1 MPFINEI
8 PSAEDIEKYGL
19 PFKHDLNVDMRLRN
33 PWTIDRERNFYLYGG
48 ATGNQAYEDIIYYRF
63 YLYLNGSKFVIEL
76 DLDRT
81 HKPSNFEDN
90 PYVIVWKKLMSIN
103 VISSD
108 QVSLMKRVPSSAWEN
123 PDAPQPLLDNYSLNQ
138 FIAILKE
145 AMTAYGKGYAN
156 RHIHHPLWSVLDFK

>member
-63 YLYLNGSKFVIEL
+63 YLYLNEFKFMVKLEKGQGSLNFDDNPNFVVWNKIISIEL
-76 DLDRT
+76 MP
-81 HKPSNFEDN
+81 H
-90 PYVIVWKKLMSIN
+90 
-103 VISSD
+103 D
-108 QVSLMKRVPSSAWEN
+108 QVSPLKGLPNLAWET
-123 PDAPQPLLDNYSLNQ
+123 PDTPQPLLENYSLNQ

-145 AMTAYGKGYAN
+145 ALTVYGAGYAN
-156 RHIHHPLWSVLDFK
+156 RHIHHPIVVRFGF

>member
-76 DLDRT
+76 D
-81 HKPSNFEDN
+81 
-90 PYVIVWKKLMSIN
+90 
-103 VISSD
+103 
-108 QVSLMKRVPSSAWEN
+108 
-123 PDAPQPLLDNYSLNQ
+123 
-138 FIAILKE
+138 
-145 AMTAYGKGYAN
+145 
-156 RHIHHPLWSVLDFK
+156 